1 MTLDPREPP
10 PPKQVTTTIASI
22 AKYPLSL
29 PKHIPRPCCNT
40 QAGLVS
46 LITNDNTT
54 PTPSL
59 SSLHPLAYA
68 LSSGS
73 LTDTPTKHTRKIS
86 TTISKGDVKKWIET
100 GTFGQKTPEDVGKGE
115 EMHIVCMR
123 KGNVVAGQCAERAS
137 SDKPREEVEDENN
150 PVVSNAQG
158 LLKEV

>member
-29 PKHIPRPCCNT
+29 PKHIPRPRCNT
-40 QAGLVS
+40 QAGLIS
-46 LITNDNTT
+46 LVTDDNTT

-59 SSLHPLAYA
+59 SPRHPLAYA
-68 LSSGS
+68 SSSGS